1 MRMSELDDLDRRMI
15 AELRTNGREPVAALA
30 QTLGV
35 TRATV
40 NNRLSRLVASGTVLG
55 FTVRI
60 REESETDV
68 IRAITLIEVEGR
80 STDDVIRRL
89 RGFPEVQALHS
100 TNGGWD
106 LVADLRTD
114 TLMAFDRLLGRI
126 RSIEGVVNSETSIL
140 LSSVL
145 R

>member
-1 MRMSELDDLDRRMI
+1 MRELDDLDRRLI
-15 AELRTNGREPVAALA
+15 AELRTNGREPVASLA
-30 QTLGV
+30 KTLGV

-40 NNRLSRLVASGTVLG
+40 NNRLARLVASGTVMG

-60 REESETDV
+60 REEAETDV

-80 STDDVIRRL
+80 STDDVIRKL
-89 RGFPEVQALHS
+89 RGFPQVQALHS

-106 LVADLRTD
+106 LVADLRTS
-114 TLMAFDRLLGRI
+114 TLTEFDRLLGRI
-126 RSIEGVVNSETSIL
+126 RSIDGVVNSETSIL

>member
-1 MRMSELDDLDRRMI
+1 MRELDDLDRRLI
-15 AELRTNGREPVAALA
+15 AELRTNGREPVASLA
-30 QTLGV
+30 KTLGV

-40 NNRLSRLVASGTVLG
+40 NNRLARLVASGTVMG

-60 REESETDV
+60 REEAETDV

-80 STDDVIRRL
+80 STDDVIRKL
-89 RGFPEVQALHS
+89 RGFPQVQALHS

-106 LVADLRTD
+106 LVADLRTS
-114 TLMAFDRLLGRI
+114 TLTEFDRLLGRI
-126 RSIEGVVNSETSIL
+126 RSTDGVVNSETSIL

>member
-1 MRMSELDDLDRRMI
+1 MRELDDLDRRLI
-15 AELRTNGREPVAALA
+15 AELRTNGREPVASLA
-30 QTLGV
+30 KSLGV

-40 NNRLSRLVASGTVLG
+40 NNRLARLVASGTVMG

-60 REESETDV
+60 REEAETDV

-80 STDDVIRRL
+80 STDDVIRKL
-89 RGFPEVQALHS
+89 RGFPQVQALHS

-106 LVADLRTD
+106 LVADLRTS
-114 TLMAFDRLLGRI
+114 TLTEFDRLLGRI
-126 RSIEGVVNSETSIL
+126 RSTDGVVNSETSIL

>member
-1 MRMSELDDLDRRMI
+1 MRELDDLDRRLI
-15 AELRTNGREPVAALA
+15 AELRTNGREPVASLA
-30 QTLGV
+30 KTLGV

-40 NNRLSRLVASGTVLG
+40 NNRLARLVASGTVMG

-80 STDDVIRRL
+80 STDDVIRKL
-89 RGFPEVQALHS
+89 RGFPQVQALHS

-106 LVADLRTD
+106 LVADLRTS
-114 TLMAFDRLLGRI
+114 TLTEFDRLLGRI
-126 RSIEGVVNSETSIL
+126 RSTDGVVNSETSIL

>member
-1 MRMSELDDLDRRMI
+1 MRELDDLDRRLI
-15 AELRTNGREPVAALA
+15 AELRTNGREPVASLA
-30 QTLGV
+30 KTLGV

-40 NNRLSRLVASGTVLG
+40 NNRLARLVASGTVMG

-60 REESETDV
+60 REEAETDV

-80 STDDVIRRL
+80 STDDVIRKL
-89 RGFPEVQALHS
+89 RGFPQVQALHS

-106 LVADLRTD
+106 LVADLRTS
-114 TLMAFDRLLGRI
+114 TLTEFDRLLGRI
-126 RSIEGVVNSETSIL
+126 RSTDGGVNSETSIL

>member
-1 MRMSELDDLDRRMI
+1 MRELDDLDRRLI
-15 AELRTNGREPVAALA
+15 AELRTNGREPVASLA
-30 QTLGV
+30 KTLGV

-40 NNRLSRLVASGTVLG
+40 NNRLARLVASGTVMG

-60 REESETDV
+60 REEAETDV

-80 STDDVIRRL
+80 STDDVIRKL
-89 RGFPEVQALHS
+89 RGFPQVQALHS

-106 LVADLRTD
+106 LVADLRTS
-114 TLMAFDRLLGRI
+114 TLTDFDRLLGRI
-126 RSIEGVVNSETSIL
+126 RSTDGVVNSETSIL